1 MMPLFKLHRR
11 FDLAWS
17 DWEAWSE
24 HQMNH
29 GCVRSKR
36 NTVAQK
42 QVELKT
48 NYCYLFPFL
57 QIFHCVEKGACVF
70 LFFFIRRPELLYICL
85 YLASFVLRHILL
97 LYCAFIITT
106 CVKKERAYHY
116 FFSNTKIWMSNCRTF
131 NRFQSV

>member
-24 HQMNH
+24 DQMNH

-70 LFFFIRRPELLYICL
+70 FFFIRRPELLYICL
-85 YLASFVLRHILL
+85 YLASFILRHILL